1 MVAAVYREFTTRK
14 GRPVKRIFG
23 DGPDEKIVAYLVE
36 MASVSHQAAITL
48 SESKGKN
55 LSHVSTLESTSDG
68 LEHGIHV
75 VLAEAFTLRF
85 FEKRDVEHLA
95 RELDSVID
103 GMQSVA
109 KDVTVC
115 GPLFKDGLPS
125 EGVQILDIVCGMT
138 KTLSDLTVMMQ
149 TRHMEIAK
157 VMDLAH
163 TLDRAESVA
172 DRIRLEF
179 REKVFAEYYPNG
191 NAIAYQEITRLIAH
205 LEEITDRA
213 NRTGEM
219 IVSIARK

>member
-1 MVAAVYREFTTRK
+1 MYGLVDKIWGPAPDTT
-14 GRPVKRIFG
+14 
-23 DGPDEKIVAYLVE
+23 IVEHLVE
-36 MASVSHQAAITL
+36 MASVAHKASNAL
-48 SESKGKN
+48 SSSKGTD
-55 LSHVSTLESTSDG
+55 LSGVSALESEGDE
-68 LEHGIHV
+68 LETKIHV
-75 VLAEAFTLRF
+75 ILAEAFQLRF

-109 KDVTVC
+109 KDVKVC
-115 GPLFKDGLPS
+115 GALFRDGLPT
-125 EGVQILDIVCGMT
+125 ECVRILDIVCSMT
-138 KTLSDLTVMMQ
+138 KTLSQLTAMME
-149 TRHMEIAK
+149 TRHMDVAK
-157 VMDLAH
+157 VMEFSH
-163 TLDRAESVA
+163 GLDRAESAA

-219 IVSIARK
+219 ILAIARK